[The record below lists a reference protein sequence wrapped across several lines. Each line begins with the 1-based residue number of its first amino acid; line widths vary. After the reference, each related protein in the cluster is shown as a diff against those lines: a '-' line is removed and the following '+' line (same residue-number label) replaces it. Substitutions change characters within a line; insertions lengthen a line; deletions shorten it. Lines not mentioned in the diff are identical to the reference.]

1 VPVWV
6 KLPGLHLSLWNKVTL
21 EKVLSFVGKPLA
33 TDKLT
38 ASKERLAYAR
48 VLVEMEISDTVPTFI
63 PIMMPHGLVQQAISF
78 EWLPVKC
85 SKCCLLGHFAEKCV
99 VPLKKQ
105 WKAKNPGVQQPTK
118 PVVQQDIMQPV
129 MQQPVVQQEKQKN
142 TDSKNRVEGMK
153 VETSTNEHDVELS
166 GEVLGR
172 AIAVACLMNQDTSSN
187 GSANAS
193 RQSRDAK
200 CGWRYLYCFTM
211 TSLAF
216 WNVRGLNDPLRLQEC
231 RRFLAVNQMEI
242 MAFLETRV
250 INS

>member
-1 VPVWV
+1 MPVWV

-33 TDKLT
+33 TDKFT

-63 PIMMPHGLVQQAISF
+63 PIMMPHGLVQQAIEF

-118 PVVQQDIMQPV
+118 PVVQQ
-129 MQQPVVQQEKQKN
+129 EKQKN
-142 TDSKNRVEGMK
+142 TDSKNRVEGIQ

-172 AIAVACLMNQDTSSN
+172 AIAVACLMNQDTS
-187 GSANAS
+187 
-193 RQSRDAK
+193 
-200 CGWRYLYCFTM
+200 
-211 TSLAF
+211 
-216 WNVRGLNDPLRLQEC
+216 
-231 RRFLAVNQMEI
+231 
-242 MAFLETRV
+242 
-250 INS
+250 